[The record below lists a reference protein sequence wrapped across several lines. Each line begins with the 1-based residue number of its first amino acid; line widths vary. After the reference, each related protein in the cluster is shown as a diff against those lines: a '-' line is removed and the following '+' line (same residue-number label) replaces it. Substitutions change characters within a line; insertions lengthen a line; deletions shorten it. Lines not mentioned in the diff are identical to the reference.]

1 MLWSQQPIVIKK
13 KAHNLMKNDFL
24 PDSVCFHYLVRVEKN
39 CWRFH
44 TCGKLYVCLDFVSC
58 CKSTKWSQL
67 GGCNHNH
74 HQKLWP
80 VSMLLGGNFY
90 HSYLFLVHIRLS
102 WLPESLMIWWCDLN
116 FQGERAAL
124 RFTKIDCII
133 IKKKMRWPKL
143 ACWHFCYLA
152 GKWLPK
158 LFIIPVSHMGYHHYW
173 LTI

>member
-1 MLWSQQPIVIKK
+1 MIGMYAFII
-13 KAHNLMKNDFL
+13 
-24 PDSVCFHYLVRVEKN
+24 LVRIEKKLLEISHACVEN
-39 CWRFH
+39 CMYA
-44 TCGKLYVCLDFVSC
+44 CAGLDFVSC
-58 CKSTKWSQL
+58 CKPTKQSQSD
-67 GGCNHNH
+67 GCNHNH
-74 HQKLWP
+74 HKKLWP
-80 VSMLLGGNFY
+80 ASMLLGGNFY

-152 GKWLPK
+152 DKKTGKRLSK
-158 LFIIPVSHMGYHHYW
+158 LFIIPVGHMGYHHYW